1 MKMFPKLI
9 SSGAVALMA
18 AAILLPAA
26 ANADGENVGDTQRC
40 VHLTRIDSSPV
51 INDTTILVEMRA
63 KGRYKR
69 IDLRSPCSG
78 LEFHGFNVRMHND
91 RLCTSDSLIVR
102 REAGNACMIEK
113 IVTIDEEEALALKA
127 SR

>member
-1 MKMFPKLI
+1 MKMFPTII
-9 SSGAVALMA
+9 SSGAIALLVATA
-18 AAILLPAA
+18 ALPA
-26 ANADGENVGDTQRC
+26 NAEGENVGDTQRC
-40 VHLTRIDSSPV
+40 VYLPRIDSSPV

-63 KGRYKR
+63 KGQYKR

-78 LEFHGFNVRMHND
+78 LKFHGFSVRMHND
-91 RLCTSDSLIVR
+91 RLCKSDALVVR
-102 REAGNACMIEK
+102 REAGNSCMIQQ